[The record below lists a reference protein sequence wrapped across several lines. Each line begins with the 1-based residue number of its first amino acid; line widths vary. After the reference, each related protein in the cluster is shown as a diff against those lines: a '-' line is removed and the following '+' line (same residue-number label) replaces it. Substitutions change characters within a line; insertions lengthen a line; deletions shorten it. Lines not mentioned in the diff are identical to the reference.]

1 MVREVQN
8 NYLYWDSRTGP
19 EDSFE
24 YRNFKNFNFEIEKF
38 NFNFEKQSGELK
50 TKWGTKK
57 KVGN

>member
-1 MVREVQN
+1 MIMKIKKKLNQYVWVN
-8 NYLYWDSRTGP
+8 MGP

-24 YRNFKNFNFEIEKF
+24 YRNFKNFNFEIKKF

-57 KVGN
+57 